1 MSRRHSPSRFS
12 AFFGHF
18 APCGCQLGQ
27 YMVLGKNKRVLY
39 TPTQQT
45 PSLVHAV
52 GASKYIHTTLQWW
65 WDRPDGTLPRPQDWD
80 QVRVLAPPLRRR
92 ATARFGAPVCPRIS
106 PRGSL
111 SRLRKC
117 LTPCVRAKS
126 NAW

>member
-1 MSRRHSPSRFS
+1 MYLMEQHHGLLPRHCPRFKLDFNG
-12 AFFGHF
+12 AITLPL
-18 APCGCQLGQ
+18 AKLGQ

-80 QVRVLAPPLRRR
+80 QVLSQYRGASGFNLAFADRYFKRF
-92 ATARFGAPVCPRIS
+92 ARNTSSYEFIEPRF
-106 PRGSL
+106 
-111 SRLRKC
+111 
-117 LTPCVRAKS
+117 
-126 NAW
+126 